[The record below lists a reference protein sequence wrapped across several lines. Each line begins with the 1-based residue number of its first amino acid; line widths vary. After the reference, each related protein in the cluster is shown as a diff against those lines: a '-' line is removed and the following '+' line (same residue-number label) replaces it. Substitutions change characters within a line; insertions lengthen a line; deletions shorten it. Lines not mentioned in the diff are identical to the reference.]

1 MADYIPFITGE
12 DSGNLVKKVY
22 SDADIVRVPLD
33 RAERVLHL
41 RPASSKVWLDP
52 CVDGMHDLEARRS
65 QPDKRNSWF
74 DFMSSFANFEK
85 IATPTYH
92 AKPDISEVYTF
103 VKEVMNKCA
112 ACRPA
117 WITVPQLPLVSG
129 SDRNKINRMMAAAT
143 GNWKS
148 SSGFPGRLIL
158 PLVFTRQEQVNGKTA
173 RNPKVQQAE
182 RCYHEAQADGVW
194 VVDTSL
200 TDDEGSSTLRKKR
213 FSGVIDLHGEL
224 NDRISF
230 KIRIAGPY
238 WGLNL
243 VLWARGLV
251 DHLAIGIGS
260 GYQYFLAGRPYGR
273 QPSTK
278 LALPSLRRR
287 VGIGPQFEKWLDL
300 AIAKLALSHP
310 AYAEFSVIRKN
321 YKAFIGS
328 DRAREQVAGFYKQWF
343 NAIAAAPKAGRSMAL
358 FQDLSA
364 AYALGK
370 SLPDLD
376 NERTARRPEAVAEPL
391 MLSCL

>member
-1 MADYIPFITGE
+1 MADYIPFITSE
-12 DSGNLVKKVY
+12 ESGNLVNKVY
-22 SDADIVRVPLD
+22 SDAEVVRVSLD
-33 RAERVLHL
+33 RVKKVRHL
-41 RPASSKVWLDP
+41 LPASSKVWLDP
-52 CVDGMHDLEARRS
+52 CVDGMDDLGARRS

-74 DFMSSFANFEK
+74 DFMSGFANFEK
-85 IATPTYH
+85 IAMPAYH
-92 AKPDISEVYTF
+92 AKPEASEVYAF
-103 VKEVMNKCA
+103 VKEIMDKCT
-112 ACRPA
+112 ACKPA

-129 SDRNKINRMMAAAT
+129 SDRNKINRLMAAAT

-158 PLVFTRQEQVNGKTA
+158 PLVLTHQKQVNRKTA

-182 RCYHEAQADGVW
+182 RCYQESQADGLW
-194 VVDTSL
+194 VVDMSL
-200 TDDEGSSTLRKKR
+200 EDDSGSPILRNRR
-213 FSGVIDLHGEL
+213 FPGLIDLHEEL
-224 NDRISF
+224 NLRISS

-251 DHLAIGIGS
+251 DHPAIGIGA
-260 GYQYFLAGRPYGR
+260 GYRYLPVGLPGRP
-273 QPSTK
+273 PLPK

-287 VGIGPQFEKWLDL
+287 VGIKPQFRNWLDQ
-300 AIAKLALSHP
+300 AIAKLAASHP
-310 AYAEFSVIRKN
+310 ARAEFSGIKKN
-321 YKAFIGS
+321 FAALSVF

-343 NAIAAAPKAGRSMAL
+343 SAIATAPKAGRSMAL

-370 SLPDLD
+370 SLPDLAD
-376 NERTARRPEAVAEPL
+376 EGTARRPEAVAEPL